1 MLWPAVVVLVAW
13 MPGPSDAEPRGRGPE
28 RTALH
33 HKAMRRDGTDV
44 ARSFQGRDTITAIQV
59 QGNTATSDE
68 DVRRLADV
76 RVGMPLE
83 SHTVE
88 DVAARL
94 RATKRFEA
102 VEVRKRFASIAD
114 PSQIVLV
121 IVVDE
126 GSVRIEMTGD
136 PDQPT
141 RVVRN
146 PRPNILFLPVLNA
159 EDGYGLTYGARFA
172 LADPAGRNSRL
183 SFPLTWGGTKEA
195 AAELDKTFV
204 RGPLDRLVA
213 GASISRRTNPFFEQD
228 DDRARVWVRGER
240 EMVRAVRVGAT
251 AGFQRASFLEA
262 RDRFTHA
269 GADVALD
276 TRLDP
281 FLPRNAVYA
290 RAAWEYFS
298 FGAGPAEA
306 NGAPDGGH
314 GGVGGVA
321 RTELEARGYLG
332 LIGQSILAV
341 RGLRTDSSRP
351 LPPYLQPLLGGMA
364 NLRGFKAGA
373 AVGDTLVAVS
383 TELIVPLTSP
393 LHVGKIGV
401 SVFADRGTVYNQG
414 ERFADQTM
422 REGYGGSVWFTAA
435 FLRLNLAV
443 AHGRGASTRVHV
455 GATASF

>member
-1 MLWPAVVVLVAW
+1 MLWAAVVVTVAL
-13 MPGPSDAEPRGRGPE
+13 MPAAQPRE
-28 RTALH
+28 
-33 HKAMRRDGTDV
+33 
-44 ARSFQGRDTITAIQV
+44 TITAIQI

-68 DVRRLADV
+68 EVRRLADV

-83 SHTVE
+83 AQTVDE
-88 DVAARL
+88 VAARL

-126 GSVRIEMTGD
+126 GPVHIEMTGD

-141 RVVRN
+141 RVVRTR
-146 PRPNILFLPVLNA
+146 RPNILFLPVLNA

-213 GASISRRTNPFFEQD
+213 GGSISRRTNPFFEEH

-240 EMVRAVRVGAT
+240 ELIRAVRVGAT
-251 AGFQRASFLEA
+251 AGFQRVSFFEA

-269 GADVALD
+269 GADVVLD

-290 RAAWEYFS
+290 RAAWDHFNVEPG
-298 FGAGPAEA
+298 GA
-306 NGAPDGGH
+306 
-314 GGVGGVA
+314 A
-321 RTELEARGYLG
+321 RTELDARGYIG
-332 LIGQSILAV
+332 LIGQNILAV
-341 RGLRTDSSRP
+341 RALRTDSSRP
-351 LPPYLQPLLGGMA
+351 LPAYLQPLLGGMA
-364 NLRGFKAGA
+364 NLRGFKAGDA
-373 AVGDTLVAVS
+373 TGDTLVAAS
-383 TELIVPLTSP
+383 AELMVPLTSP
-393 LHVGKIGV
+393 LNVGKIGV
-401 SVFADRGTVYNQG
+401 SVFADRGTVYDKG

-435 FLRLNLAV
+435 FLRLTLAV

-455 GATASF
+455 GGSASF

>member
-1 MLWPAVVVLVAW
+1 MLWPLVVVTLAW
-13 MPGPSDAEPRGRGPE
+13 TSGPSYGAPTARGGRGPE

-33 HKAMRRDGTDV
+33 
-44 ARSFQGRDTITAIQV
+44 QGQPPGRETITAIQI
-59 QGNTATSDE
+59 QGNTATSDDE
-68 DVRRLADV
+68 VRRLADV

-83 SHTVE
+83 AHTVD

-94 RATKRFEA
+94 RATKRFQS
-102 VEVRKRFASIAD
+102 VDVRKRFASIAD

-126 GSVRIEMTGD
+126 GAVRIEMTGD
-136 PDQPT
+136 PDHPT
-141 RVVRN
+141 RVVRSQ
-146 PRPNILFLPVLNA
+146 RPNILFLPVLGA
-159 EDGYGLTYGARFA
+159 EDGYGWTYGARFA
-172 LADPAGRNSRL
+172 LADPAGKNSRL

-204 RGPLDRLVA
+204 RGPLNRLVA
-213 GASISRRTNPFFEQD
+213 GGSISRRTNPFFEQD

-240 EMVRAVRVGAT
+240 EIVRALRVGAT
-251 AGFQRASFLEA
+251 AGFQRASFFEA
-262 RDRFTHA
+262 RDRFNHA
-269 GADVALD
+269 GADIALD

-290 RAAWEYFS
+290 RAAWEHFS
-298 FGAGPAEA
+298 FGDGPAEA
-306 NGAPDGGH
+306 SGPPEGGH
-314 GGVGGVA
+314 SGVGGMA

-332 LIGQSILAV
+332 LIGQSILSV
-341 RGLRTDSSRP
+341 RGLRTESSRP

-364 NLRGFKAGA
+364 NLRGFKAGVA
-373 AVGDTLVAVS
+373 AGDTLVATS
-383 TELIVPLTSP
+383 AELIVPLTSP
-393 LHVGKIGV
+393 LNVGKIGV
-401 SVFADRGTVYNQG
+401 SVFADRGTVYMKG

-422 REGYGGSVWFTAA
+422 RQGYGGSVWFSAA

-443 AHGRGASTRVHV
+443 AHGRGASTRVHF